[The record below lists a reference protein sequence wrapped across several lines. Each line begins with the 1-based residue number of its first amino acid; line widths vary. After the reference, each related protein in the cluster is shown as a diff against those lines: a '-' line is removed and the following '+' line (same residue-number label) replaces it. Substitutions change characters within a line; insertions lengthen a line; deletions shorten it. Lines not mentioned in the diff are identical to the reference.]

1 MAARLFALFG
11 ALVLLTAG
19 WSASVVTAAPA
30 RPPAIAPPFQG
41 FYAAAGG
48 AALFGAPVSP
58 PFWQAG
64 QLVQYFERARLEQ
77 PEGDQPVQL
86 GRLGAELTAGR
97 DFAPVAPFAS
107 TPDRWYIAETG
118 HSLAAPFL
126 PAWLDRGG
134 VAILGYPISEP
145 LDEGGRLV
153 QYFER
158 ARLEWHPAPAGG
170 TGTIQLGALGREAW
184 LMQAATLAQLS
195 AEEAELAALLN
206 AARRENG
213 LPALAIEPTVAAL
226 ARERAD
232 DMATRHYFSHT
243 TPEGETI
250 LSLLPAWG
258 VPFRYAG
265 ETLQRNNFAGDQ
277 TVAEA
282 ARALLA
288 SPPHRAILLDRRF
301 SRVGLG
307 HAVDSALHY
316 YAVIVIEAP

>member
-1 MAARLFALFG
+1 MVARIFLALCG
-11 ALVLLTAG
+11 ALALLTAG
-19 WSASVVTAAPA
+19 WSAPATAAPA
-30 RPPAIAPPFQG
+30 DQPAIAPPFQR

-48 AALFGAPVSP
+48 AALFGKPISP
-58 PFWQAG
+58 PLWQAD

-77 PEGDQPVQL
+77 PAGSQVVQL

-97 DFAPVAPFAS
+97 IFAPVAPFAS
-107 TPDRWYIAETG
+107 TSDRWYIPETG

-126 PAWLDRGG
+126 PAWLARGG

-158 ARLEWHPAPAGG
+158 ARLEWHPERDGAEA
-170 TGTIQLGALGREAW
+170 IQLGALGREVW
-184 LMQAATLAQLS
+184 LMQAATLMPLS
-195 AEEAELAALLN
+195 AEERALVELLN
-206 AARRENG
+206 AARRASG
-213 LPALAIEPTVAAL
+213 LPALAVDPTVAAL

-232 DMATRHYFSHT
+232 DMATRRYFSHT
-243 TPEGETI
+243 TPEGQTI

-265 ETLQRNNFAGDQ
+265 ETLQRNNFTADQ

-282 ARALLA
+282 ARSLLA
-288 SPPHRAILLDRRF
+288 SPAHRAILLDRRF
-301 SRVGLG
+301 SRAGAG
-307 HAVDSALHY
+307 HAVDGALHY
-316 YAVIVIEAP
+316 YVVIVIQAP